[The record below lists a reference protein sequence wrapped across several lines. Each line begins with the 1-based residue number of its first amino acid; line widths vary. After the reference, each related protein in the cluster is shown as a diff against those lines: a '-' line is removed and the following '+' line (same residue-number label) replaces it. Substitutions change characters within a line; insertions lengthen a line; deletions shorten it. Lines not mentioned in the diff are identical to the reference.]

1 MTIYQ
6 ILSETFE
13 EICILLGFFTLLI
26 MLCVVMR
33 MLFTYLYR
41 KHKQAVRQAK
51 KELAQEEAQKAAEL
65 RQRDLIAYYDLLSE
79 DATKATKPNKYIV
92 NLYNFNI
99 D

>member
-6 ILSETFE
+6 LLMETFE

-26 MLCVVMR
+26 MLCVVIR
-33 MLFTYLYR
+33 MFFVYLRR
-41 KHKQAVRQAK
+41 KHKQAIRQAE
-51 KELAQEEAQKAAEL
+51 KELQQEEAQKSAEL

-79 DATKATKPNKYIV
+79 DATKSSKPNKYIV

>member
-6 ILSETFE
+6 ILSETFT
-13 EICILLGFFTLLI
+13 EICIFIGLLTLI
-26 MLCVVMR
+26 TMLCVVIR

-41 KHKQAVRQAK
+41 KHKKAIRQIE
-51 KELAQEEAQKAAEL
+51 KELQQEEAQKAAVI

-79 DATKATKPNKYIV
+79 DTVKACKPNKNIV